1 MNYIYDILINFQD
14 YLYESFDW
22 NLDDNITHVR
32 KIPLYKIST
41 NDLYNIIN
49 NECLIDKT
57 LLDKFNNKCEIFN
70 NKKIALLQQA
80 CLLTDGKEV
89 IAIKCNPKGL
99 IKYMSKLLID
109 EEYEVLDYSNNI
121 NLTTISYKIIK
132 NKKQNIFK
140 TRKEIEITKYIYSKL
155 DEILQKK
162 EYSKLK
168 YLYYECFGKRNEDVY
183 LIVKNIKKGLENNF
197 DENYLKIYYFFRMTI
212 NK

>member
-1 MNYIYDILINFQD
+1 
-14 YLYESFDW
+14 
-22 NLDDNITHVR
+22 
-32 KIPLYKIST
+32 
-41 NDLYNIIN
+41 
-49 NECLIDKT
+49 
-57 LLDKFNNKCEIFN
+57 
-70 NKKIALLQQA
+70 
-80 CLLTDGKEV
+80 
-89 IAIKCNPKGL
+89 
-99 IKYMSKLLID
+99 MSKLLID
-109 EEYEVLDYSNNI
+109 EEYEVLEYSNNI

-140 TRKEIEITKYIYSKL
+140 TRKEIKITKYIYSKL